1 MTREQT
7 QTLVDCIDLRLM
19 DLLLTE
25 RSLMMRDSYNESHA
39 IMVLREELE
48 EIKRVLEE
56 TL

>member
-7 QTLVDCIDLRLM
+7 QILVDCIDLRLM

-39 IMVLREELE
+39 IMILREELE
-48 EIKRVLEE
+48 EIKQVLEE

>member
-1 MTREQT
+1 MTKEQT
-7 QTLVDCIDLRLM
+7 QMLVDCIDLRLM

-25 RSLMMRDSYNESHA
+25 RSLMTRDSYNESHA

-48 EIKRVLEE
+48 EIKQVLEE

>member
-25 RSLMMRDSYNESHA
+25 RSLMVRDSYNESHV

-56 TL
+56 AL

>member
-7 QTLVDCIDLRLM
+7 QMLIDCIDLRVM
-19 DLLLTE
+19 DLLVTE

-39 IMVLREELE
+39 IMILREELE
-48 EIKRVLEE
+48 EIKQVLEE